1 MSAFLP
7 TTIRFRPAG
16 RVAGVTTAVVLTGAA
31 LSACS
36 PQPPIAQA
44 SGASE
49 CEVSGGFVLAQAVHE
64 NAVRNVDDPTV
75 SCYLEAAIDTD
86 APLWVMGLDG
96 TPTYTV
102 ADERIGWDRG
112 GANAEA
118 EFNAARAA
126 VQQVV
131 GGLGA
136 DANGNRLD
144 LGLNK
149 FGEAAARAGGQAI
162 VVLSSPGSA
171 DGPVVDL
178 TPAAVGATDPEEFAG
193 AVLGTGAIA
202 SLEGVHIVWVG
213 QGQAAGSQ
221 QVLSQPQLENLRAIW
236 TAIIEGAG
244 GSVEFVPGD
253 IVGET
258 VDAGSYT
265 VRPVE
270 PMRITGPAPQTGT
283 TVSYDD
289 TSAFGFAPDTTAF
302 RDQPAAETTAG
313 EIARWM
319 APEGRRVELVGTTA
333 AAGDEQSRREL
344 SERRAQAVAEL
355 IVAQG
360 GDRSR
365 ITVTGV
371 GSEFPDYV
379 EDRRFD
385 GSLDLVAAV
394 HNRSVRVSYLG

>member
-1 MSAFLP
+1 MSVFIP
-7 TTIRFRPAG
+7 STSRPRLFG
-16 RVAGVTTAVVLTGAA
+16 RVAGVTTAAVLTGAA
-31 LSACS
+31 LSGCS
-36 PQPPIAQA
+36 PQPPTAQA
-44 SGASE
+44 SSTSE
-49 CEVSGGFVLAQAVHE
+49 CEVPGGFVLAQAVHE

-75 SCYLEAAIDTD
+75 SCYLKAAIGTD

-102 ADERIGWDRG
+102 ADEHIGWDPG

-126 VQQVV
+126 LQQVV
-131 GGLGA
+131 GDLGA
-136 DANGNRLD
+136 DAHGNRLD

-149 FGEAAARAGGQAI
+149 FGEAAARAGGQAT
-162 VVLSSPGSA
+162 VVVASPGTA

-193 AVLGTGAIA
+193 AVLDTGAIA

-213 QGQAAGSQ
+213 LGQAAGTQ
-221 QVLSQPQLENLRAIW
+221 QVLSQPQLENLQAIW
-236 TAIIEGAG
+236 AAIIEGAG
-244 GSVEFVPGD
+244 GAVEFVPGD

-270 PMRITGPAPQTGT
+270 PMQLTGPAPQTGT
-283 TVSYDD
+283 TVAYDD

-302 RDQPAAETTAG
+302 RDQPAAETAAG
-313 EIARWM
+313 EIARWI
-319 APEGRRVELVGTTA
+319 APGDRRIELVGTTA
-333 AAGDEQSRREL
+333 AVGDEQSRREL
-344 SERRAQAVAEL
+344 SQRRAQAVAEL

-365 ITVTGV
+365 ITATGL

-379 EDRRFD
+379 EDRHPD
-385 GSLDLVAAV
+385 GSLDPVAAV
-394 HNRSVRVSYLG
+394 HNRSVRVTYLG